1 MRSDKPI
8 IRSALENDFYKFTMG
23 QLVFNKYK
31 DVPVEFELKNRT
43 KEVKLADVIDEGEL
57 RENLDEVGKLKFN
70 KTDIHYLRG
79 TNEYGDR
86 MFSEEY
92 LQFLENFCFPEY
104 ELGKVDGEYSLKF
117 IGKWSEITYWEI
129 PALAIINELYY
140 RSLIKSKNF
149 TKLNNDLIYATGK
162 SRLAKKIQILKLNSD
177 ITFCDFGLRRRFSSE
192 WQDYIDEVL
201 AEELPEQFL
210 GTSNTYIAMKHGL
223 LPMGTSAHELFM
235 AMSGIVHSNY
245 FTIGKSHNKVL
256 QNWWELY
263 GYGLSVALADT
274 YGTDFF
280 FKDMTAKQARLWKGL
295 RHDSG
300 DPIVFGEK
308 AIKFYESLGINPK
321 EKLLVFSDGL
331 DINAIVRIHNY
342 FKDRIKVTFGWGT
355 NLTNDM
361 GLKALSLVIKL
372 TKSNGYGTVK
382 LSDNLAKAIGK
393 TEDIELFKKIFNYS
407 GNNYEEC
414 KY

>member
-104 ELGKVDGEYSLKF
+104 ELGNVDGEYSLKF

-192 WQDYIDEVL
+192 WKDYIDEVL

-263 GYGLSVALADT
+263 GYGLSV
-274 YGTDFF
+274 
-280 FKDMTAKQARLWKGL
+280 
-295 RHDSG
+295 
-300 DPIVFGEK
+300 
-308 AIKFYESLGINPK
+308 
-321 EKLLVFSDGL
+321 
-331 DINAIVRIHNY
+331 
-342 FKDRIKVTFGWGT
+342 
-355 NLTNDM
+355 
-361 GLKALSLVIKL
+361 
-372 TKSNGYGTVK
+372 
-382 LSDNLAKAIGK
+382 
-393 TEDIELFKKIFNYS
+393 
-407 GNNYEEC
+407 
-414 KY
+414 